1 MNATLI
7 DLAPLCAIPVGP
19 WYADPLTL
27 YLVLTALGAFA
38 LGWLLGQ
45 WSGN

>member
-19 WYADPLTL
+19 WYADPTTL
-27 YLVLTALGAFA
+27 LLVSVAGFAFG
-38 LGWLLGQ
+38 LGWLIGQ
-45 WSGN
+45 WRAA